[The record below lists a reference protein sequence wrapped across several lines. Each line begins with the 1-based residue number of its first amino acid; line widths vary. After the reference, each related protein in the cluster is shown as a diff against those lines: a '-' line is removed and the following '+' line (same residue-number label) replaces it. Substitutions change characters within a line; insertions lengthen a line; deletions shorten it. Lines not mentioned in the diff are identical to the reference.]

1 MDKEDSKGRLKLER
15 LEARNNFLEQ
25 SNRWYYY
32 SLELLTSLF
41 DLNMD
46 REKSLDSDYFLKISS
61 NYIKQIYD
69 FKAMGFF
76 IPENVEGNFRLQL
89 CHPESKGELLQK
101 VANSLIDKGIFSW
114 SLKSNKAFRTKDS
127 ELRIQTVVKSLSTRS
142 KTFGV
147 FIGVVDLEAD
157 QLNGKILNFVSILL
171 NLVAYLVEKENR
183 IDSRE
188 DEKVSREIVADYRN
202 ELERQMEN
210 RAGLTESLKNPNKTN
225 ARADNSEVNGDA
237 EGAIILCP
245 ICNKIGGIEW
255 LTSESGF
262 KIDPDSLVKDLAGND
277 LLRRYCPECERVRRD
292 IILSFLDSR
301 KKNIPQD

>member
-32 SLELLTSLF
+32 ALELLTSLF

-46 REKSLDSDYFLKISS
+46 RERNLDSDYFLKISS

-69 FKAMGFF
+69 FGAMGFF
-76 IPENVEGNFRLQL
+76 VPEDSEGDFRLQL

-114 SLKSNKAFRTKDS
+114 SLKSNKAFKTKDP

-147 FIGVVDLEAD
+147 FIGVADLDAD

-171 NLVAYLVEKENR
+171 NLVAYLIERENSLNSNK
-183 IDSRE
+183 DV
-188 DEKVSREIVADYRN
+188 KVSCEIVADYRN

-210 RAGLTESLKNPNKTN
+210 RAGLTENLKNTKMAN
-225 ARADNSEVNGDA
+225 ANLRSFEVD
-237 EGAIILCP
+237 EDVKGAIILCP
-245 ICNKIGGIEW
+245 ICSKVGGVEW

-262 KIDPDSLVKDLAGND
+262 KIDSGSLVKDLSGND
-277 LLRRYCPECERVRRD
+277 LIKRYCPECERVRRD
-292 IILSFLDSR
+292 TILSFLDSR
-301 KKNIPQD
+301 KKNTSQD